1 MVLVFM
7 KIHNFLGQVG
17 GLLFKNGRKLQKN
30 HEFVPVQKY
39 VV

>member
-1 MVLVFM
+1 MVLVFI
-7 KIHNFLGQVG
+7 KIHNFLGQVR

-30 HEFVPVQKY
+30 CEFEPVQKY